1 MTAQRKPKR
10 NRNVAWRV
18 IEEEAILIS
27 SEDSMLHSLDEV
39 GTLIWEL
46 ADGEHTIDQI
56 VDRICEDYD
65 VERERAHKDTVEFLE
80 NLAGDELKLVEFV
93 EG

>member
-1 MTAQRKPKR
+1 MAEQRKPKR
-10 NRNVAWRV
+10 NKNVAWRV

-39 GTLIWEL
+39 ATLIWEM

-56 VDRICEDYD
+56 VDRVCDDYD
-65 VERERAHKDTVEFLE
+65 VERDRARKDTVEFLE
-80 NLAGDELKLVEFV
+80 KLAGEDLKLVEFV
-93 EG
+93 EE

>member
-10 NRNVAWRV
+10 NKNVAWRV

-39 GTLIWEL
+39 ATLIWEM
-46 ADGEHTIDQI
+46 ADGEHTVDQI
-56 VDRICEDYD
+56 VDRVCDEYD

-80 NLAGDELKLVEFV
+80 KLAGDDMKLVEFV